1 MHQYVIRNSNF
12 PKNPKEAIT
21 QGFENAEK
29 DFLMNYALDKNQ
41 EVIDRSGSCALM
53 AFIIGK
59 KYIRY
64 FIKLNYINF
73 VKKYF
78 LFFYFIL
85 FSFNSFN
92 NIK

>member
-53 AFIIGK
+53 AFIIGEK
-59 KYIRY
+59 M
-64 FIKLNYINF
+64 LNIIIYYIN
-73 VKKYF
+73 
-78 LFFYFIL
+78 
-85 FSFNSFN
+85 
-92 NIK
+92 